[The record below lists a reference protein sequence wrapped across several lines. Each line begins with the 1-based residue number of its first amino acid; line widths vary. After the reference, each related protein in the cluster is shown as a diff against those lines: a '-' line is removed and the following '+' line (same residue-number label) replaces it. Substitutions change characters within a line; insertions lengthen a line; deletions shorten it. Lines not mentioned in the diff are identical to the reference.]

1 MKINPWAFLVLSFSF
16 VLWGAQA
23 FGQQYISGKLVDNS
37 NSKPI
42 SGASVTIIAL
52 KDSSRTQTPTD
63 ILGKF
68 VSRPLPSGEYLVSV
82 QPMGYAADIRKV
94 RLLDKTVD
102 LTFKL
107 NNSEIILD
115 EISISPSSVQVRGDT
130 LEFDAKK
137 YVTQDFADADELVKQ
152 IPGVEI
158 DEDGNVKAQGEAVN
172 KIIIDGREFFST
184 DPKVALK
191 NLPADVIAKVQL
203 IDDKT
208 EQAKFSG
215 FDDGKRMK
223 VINIVTKPEK
233 RKSYFGKISGGAG
246 PDHKYAVNTQVTK
259 MNPKRQYS
267 IDINSNNVNQPNGF
281 APRGNTPGRTGQ
293 GITTR
298 FNAGFNYLDRFLRD
312 RMDFNANYTY
322 NYSDN
327 NTVSENKTEYTAGN
341 RANQISN
348 QQQAGNTYSNNHA
361 LSIRANWKIDSIQKL
376 DIQPSFS
383 YQSNNRNGSSH
394 SSTLLNLTEMLNRSS
409 RNNASFGENF
419 SWGGDLTY
427 MRRLNKPGR
436 TVSFNINGSLST
448 NKAEAA
454 NYALNTYYRNG
465 DFSRIDTVDNR
476 SYSHADNNGFR
487 SKVAYTEMLD
497 KYSRLQANYTLRNTS
512 RYSDR
517 KTYEFLAETG
527 QLGELKNRLSNEFRN
542 DFIYH
547 SAGASYL
554 FNKKD
559 SIRFQVGLDY
569 QTAARVNDKLFPN
582 ALKTKSQFNSLLPN
596 LNFQYNFNKE
606 TRIEFRYHTKT
617 NTPGIEQLQDFID
630 NQNPLR
636 ISSGNPDL
644 KQEYDHNLVLQFRS
658 VNKASGRSFTSDFT
672 ADFIQNKIAN
682 TIFTTDTAY
691 TITDDVVLGPGGQY
705 TRPENV
711 DGVYNLRWHNSLG
724 YRIEPLKLNLN
735 LNNNMYFN
743 QNYTLLNFAEVDAK
757 TYGINQ
763 RIGINS
769 AFSKDVIIGM
779 DYNGNLSF
787 SKNSATAQSNYAV
800 YKHTISNS
808 VALTLLETWT
818 LNSTFN
824 YLYNG
829 SMLNSPSTTSL
840 LWNVSLGK
848 KLFRRRNA
856 EVNLTVF
863 DIFNDNKNINQQVN
877 DLWVRASQSNAITRY
892 AILSF
897 TYHIRGMGG
906 AKGGGKSGRRLS
918 PR

>member
-1 MKINPWAFLVLSFSF
+1 MNAF
-16 VLWGAQA
+16 A
-23 FGQQYISGKLVDNS
+23 QQYISGKLLDNS
-37 NSKPI
+37 GSKPI

-52 KDSSRTQTPTD
+52 KDSSKLQTPTD
-63 ILGKF
+63 ILGRF
-68 VSRPLPSGEYLVSV
+68 TSVALPNGDYLISV
-82 QPMGYAADIRKV
+82 QPMGYTADIRKI
-94 RLLDKTVD
+94 RLIGKTVEVN
-102 LTFKL
+102 FKL
-107 NNSEIILD
+107 NSSEIVLD
-115 EISISPSSVQVRGDT
+115 EISISPTSVQVRGDT

-137 YVTQDFADADELVKQ
+137 YVTPEFADADELVKQ

-223 VINIVTKPEK
+223 VINIVTKPDK

-246 PDHKYAVNTQVTK
+246 LDNKYAVNTQVTK

-281 APRGNTPGRTGQ
+281 APRGNTRGRTGQ
-293 GITTR
+293 GVTTR
-298 FNAGFNYLDRFLRD
+298 FNAGFNYLDRFFAD

-322 NYSDN
+322 NYTDN
-327 NTVSENKTEYTAGN
+327 NTISQNKTEYTAGN
-341 RANQISN
+341 RANQINN
-348 QQQAGNTYSNNHA
+348 QQQSGSTYTNNHA
-361 LSIRANWKIDSIQKL
+361 FSLRANWKIDTIQKL
-376 DIQPSFS
+376 DIQPTFS
-383 YQSNNRNGSSH
+383 YQSNNRH
-394 SSTLLNLTEMLNRSS
+394 SSSLGNTLLNLSEMLNKSE
-409 RNNASFGENF
+409 RNNSSFGENF
-419 SWGGDLTY
+419 NWGGDLTY

-436 TVSFNINGSLST
+436 TISLNLNGSFST
-448 NKAEAA
+448 NEGNAA
-454 NYALNTYYRNG
+454 NYALNTYYKNG
-465 DFSRIDTVDNR
+465 DFSRMDTVNNR
-476 SYSHADNNGFR
+476 NYSTGDNNGFR
-487 SKVAYTEMLD
+487 TKIAYTEMLS
-497 KYSRLQANYTLRNTS
+497 KYARLQGNYTFRNTA

-517 KTYEFLAETG
+517 KTYEFLAETE

-542 DFIYH
+542 DFVYH
-547 SAGASYL
+547 SAGLSYL

-569 QTAARVNDKLFPN
+569 QTANQTNDKLFPN
-582 ALKTKSQFNSLLPN
+582 TLKTKSHFNSLLPN

-606 TRIEFRYHTKT
+606 TRIEFRYNAKT
-617 NTPGIEQLQDFID
+617 NTPAIEQLQDFID

-636 ISSGNPDL
+636 ITSGNPSL
-644 KQEYDHNLVLQFRS
+644 KQEYDHNLVMQFRS

-672 ADFIQNKIAN
+672 ADFIQNKISN
-682 TIFTTDTAY
+682 TIFTTDSAFA
-691 TITDDVVLGPGGQY
+691 IEDNVILGPGGQFIK
-705 TRPENV
+705 PENF

-724 YRIEPLKLNLN
+724 YRVEPLKLNIN
-735 LNNNMYFN
+735 LNNNVYFN
-743 QNYTLLNFAEVDAK
+743 QNYTLLNLEKVDAK

-763 RIGINS
+763 RVGVNT
-769 AFSKDVIIGM
+769 AFSKEIIVGL
-779 DYNGNLSF
+779 DYNGNLAY
-787 SKNSATAQSNYAV
+787 SKNSATEKSNYAV
-800 YKHTISNS
+800 YKHSISNS
-808 VALTLLETWT
+808 LALTLWQSWT

-829 SMLNSPSTTSL
+829 SILNAPSTTSL
-840 LWNVSLGK
+840 LWNVSVGK
-848 KLFRRRNA
+848 KLFKKRNA
-856 EVNLTVF
+856 EINLTVF
-863 DIFNDNKNINQQVN
+863 DIFNDNKNVNQQIN
-877 DLWVRASQSNAITRY
+877 DLWVRVSQSNAITRY

-906 AKGGGKSGRRLS
+906 KANRMRKQ
-918 PR
+918 